1 MSLAVKK
8 FEEYRKV
15 NDKVEQ
21 HWFNLVDYKQVA
33 QSVRPIIASSW
44 ERCLRE
50 GTSPMRMAADD
61 PLNNNDLAEH
71 REKNNFLLQVSRP
84 YMEQLFEQFED
95 SFALLMLADA
105 TGMTLDGC
113 GTKKVWDHVENINF
127 VPGANWSEIGA
138 GTNAI
143 GTAITERRPAQVFAN
158 EHFCQGW
165 HHLICSASPIHDPLT
180 NEIIGVLDLTG
191 EKNLV
196 PVHNLHLVIHQA
208 KKIENHIRNHLQQSH
223 PLIFDKIVNLVNT
236 PIAIFDKKGHI
247 TKRNQIGKRYFDIQD
262 SIDDILQEQIMY
274 ELREHSSRKI
284 VIPCTINNERFKVKL
299 LAHVIED
306 AYYGGVAIFEHDKI
320 IRPPSTIEAKIP
332 SKKSQ
337 QKYSFNSIITKDRAM
352 LDVIEKAKKVAEMN
366 RDVLITGG
374 SGVGKEVLVQAIHQ
388 ASLRASQ
395 PFVAVNCGALP
406 QELLASELFGHV
418 AGAFTGAHPKGK
430 KGKFVYANK
439 GTLFLDEIG
448 ELPPDAQA
456 YLLRV
461 LEEREVTPLGGNKSI
476 PIDVNVISAT
486 NRNLLEEVEKGNF
499 REDLYYR
506 IHVLHL
512 PIPSLK
518 ERSGDVVHLIEHF
531 LQQMNMTQYSFT
543 DDALE
548 ALREYDWPG
557 NIRQLKNVINQAM
570 LNDNDEVIDVE
581 DLPDEI
587 KINVNKD
594 HPEKIVN
601 MEPRMLTEENLLG
614 VLDKTD
620 YNISQTARIFQVS
633 RTTIYNKLTEFKIEI
648 RD

>member
-1 MSLAVKK
+1 
-8 FEEYRKV
+8 
-15 NDKVEQ
+15 
-21 HWFNLVDYKQVA
+21 
-33 QSVRPIIASSW
+33 
-44 ERCLRE
+44 
-50 GTSPMRMAADD
+50 
-61 PLNNNDLAEH
+61 
-71 REKNNFLLQVSRP
+71 
-84 YMEQLFEQFED
+84 
-95 SFALLMLADA
+95 
-105 TGMTLDGC
+105 
-113 GTKKVWDHVENINF
+113 
-127 VPGANWSEIGA
+127 
-138 GTNAI
+138 
-143 GTAITERRPAQVFAN
+143 
-158 EHFCQGW
+158 
-165 HHLICSASPIHDPLT
+165 
-180 NEIIGVLDLTG
+180 
-191 EKNLV
+191 
-196 PVHNLHLVIHQA
+196 
-208 KKIENHIRNHLQQSH
+208 
-223 PLIFDKIVNLVNT
+223 
-236 PIAIFDKKGHI
+236 
-247 TKRNQIGKRYFDIQD
+247 
-262 SIDDILQEQIMY
+262 
-274 ELREHSSRKI
+274 
-284 VIPCTINNERFKVKL
+284 
-299 LAHVIED
+299 
-306 AYYGGVAIFEHDKI
+306 
-320 IRPPSTIEAKIP
+320 
-332 SKKSQ
+332 
-337 QKYSFNSIITKDRAM
+337 
-352 LDVIEKAKKVAEMN
+352 MN

-581 DLPDEI
+581 DLHCEI
-587 KINVNKD
+587 KINFNKEQT
-594 HPEKIVN
+594 EKIEK
-601 MEPRMLTEENLLG
+601 M
-614 VLDKTD
+614 
-620 YNISQTARIFQVS
+620 
-633 RTTIYNKLTEFKIEI
+633 TTQ
-648 RD
+648 